1 MVALQRTTHCNT
13 LQHTATHCNT
23 LQHTRPNPDKV
34 PKKENVKSQVATK
47 FTMYNDYKANF
58 LSDFNKVMITMPE
71 EEEEGGVEAG
81 GRGGRTRKSR
91 VGSVSSDEG
100 V

>member
-1 MVALQRTTHCNT
+1 
-13 LQHTATHCNT
+13 
-23 LQHTRPNPDKV
+23 
-34 PKKENVKSQVATK
+34 
-47 FTMYNDYKANF
+47 MYNDYKANF